1 MKVAQVASLRMSI
14 VNNGQRG
21 GREGGGFLFVDE
33 PVHIII
39 ALILHKSNDWNL
51 NSNYNSKKNSRT
63 APLF

>member
-1 MKVAQVASLRMSI
+1 MKVAQVAHEHSE
-14 VNNGQRG
+14 QWT
-21 GREGGGFLFVDE
+21 EGGGGWGAWGVLVVDE

>member
-1 MKVAQVASLRMSI
+1 MKVAQVAHEHSE
-14 VNNGQRG
+14 QWTEG
-21 GREGGGFLFVDE
+21 GGGERGGFLFVDE